1 MDQTQV
7 VNAALI
13 IALMLLA
20 VSSLLLVASVMPLIN
35 QGVRTLNAVE
45 DLAETVNREIPPTL
59 VEVRQIMD
67 GLDQIRSSAAKNI
80 TQVSTK
86 LEDVGGTVNTAVTT
100 ASNQTSV
107 LGAGLFAGVR
117 AFFTGNHDH
126 SHQIAADRNR
136 SGIADGTKRD
146 GQPGSRDAIKSAEG
160 EKNG

>member
-1 MDQTQV
+1 VDQTQV

-20 VSSLLLVASVMPLIN
+20 VSSLLLVASMMPLIN

-59 VEVRQIMD
+59 LEVREIMD

-86 LEDVGGTVNTAVTT
+86 IEDVSGSVNHAVSS
-100 ASNQTSV
+100 ASKNTSV
-107 LGAGLFAGVR
+107 FGAGIFAGVK
-117 AFFTGNHDH
+117 AFFAGNHDH
-126 SHQIAADRNR
+126 AHQITADR
-136 SGIADGTKRD
+136 TV
-146 GQPGSRDAIKSAEG
+146 GSTTGAASKSAEG